1 MVSSDA
7 SDPAAYL
14 ADLEEGRRAPMTHLF
29 EAICEAM
36 PDWVP
41 SMHYGML
48 SWCLPDPSGGEEPL
62 VPVSLACQKRH
73 MSLYLMPVYMSPALS
88 EAVVEGYAAI
98 GIKPNMGKSCLRFTK
113 VERIP
118 LDVILGLLRG
128 MTREAYL
135 NLRAEALARG
145 TCD

>member
-7 SDPAAYL
+7 SNPADYL

-36 PDWVP
+36 PGWVP

-62 VPVSLACQKRH
+62 VPVSLASQKRH
-73 MSLYLMPVYMSPALS
+73 MSLYLMPVYMSPTLS

-98 GIKPNMGKSCLRFTK
+98 GVKPNMGKSCLRFTK

-118 LDVILGLLRG
+118 LDVILGILRG
-128 MTREAYL
+128 MTPEAYL

>member
-7 SDPAAYL
+7 TSPDGYL
-14 ADLEEGRRAPMTHLF
+14 AELEDERRAPMAHLF
-29 EAICEAM
+29 EAISEAM
-36 PDWVP
+36 PAWVP
-41 SMHYGML
+41 TMHYGML

-62 VPVSLACQKRH
+62 VPVSLASQKRH
-73 MSLYLMPVYMSPALS
+73 MSLYLMPVYMSPALC

-98 GIKPNMGKSCLRFTK
+98 GVKPNMGKSCLRFTK

-118 LDVILGLLRG
+118 LDVILDLLRG
-128 MTREAYL
+128 MTPEAYL

>member
-1 MVSSDA
+1 
-7 SDPAAYL
+7 
-14 ADLEEGRRAPMTHLF
+14 
-29 EAICEAM
+29 
-36 PDWVP
+36 
-41 SMHYGML
+41 
-48 SWCLPDPSGGEEPL
+48 
-62 VPVSLACQKRH
+62 

-98 GIKPNMGKSCLRFTK
+98 GVKPNMGKSCLRFTK

-118 LDVILGLLRG
+118 LDVILCLLRG

-135 NLRAEALARG
+135 NLRAEALGRG

>member
-1 MVSSDA
+1 
-7 SDPAAYL
+7 
-14 ADLEEGRRAPMTHLF
+14 MTHLF
-29 EAICEAM
+29 EAISDAM
-36 PDWVP
+36 PGWVP

-48 SWCLPDPSGGEEPL
+48 SWCLPDPEGGDEPL
-62 VPVSLACQKRH
+62 VPVSLASQKRH

-98 GIKPNMGKSCLRFTK
+98 GVKPNMGKSCLRFTK

>member
-7 SDPAAYL
+7 SDPAVYL
-14 ADLEEGRRAPMTHLF
+14 AALEEGRRAPMTHLY
-29 EAICEAM
+29 EAISEAM
-36 PDWVP
+36 PEWVP
-41 SMHYGML
+41 TMHYGML
-48 SWCLPDPSGGEEPL
+48 SWCLPDPDGREGPL
-62 VPVSLACQKRH
+62 VPVSLASQKRH

-98 GIKPNMGKSCLRFTK
+98 GVKPNMGKSCLRFTK

-128 MTREAYL
+128 MTPEAYL
-135 NLRAEALARG
+135 NLRAEALTRG